1 VTIAWAAVLLV
12 VAACGGGGGDRD
24 GGGDD
29 AVDAAPG
36 AFVGGIEIEEAELGT
51 IGEVASIFAK
61 YEARG
66 EPDIAND
73 GTCRVYEYPC
83 LGQVGACQRPDAHSA
98 GTITI
103 TGLASPVTLVPD
115 PQTHFYSSPGGL
127 PDDVFADTATVTADA
142 PGDEV
147 AGFSLSVMGVET
159 LVSGYVDQPLGL
171 VPGQPFDLTWTA
183 GGSGAGIQLKVH
195 WANICHAGAEWYV
208 LVCEVTDSGTFT
220 VPAAITGA
228 LPSPGFGQCGAR
240 LARFRRAAVPGG
252 ALDLFVA
259 SSDYF
264 GLL

>member
-1 VTIAWAAVLLV
+1 VLAC
-12 VAACGGGGGDRD
+12 AACGGGGGGRD

-29 AVDAAPG
+29 AIDAAPG
-36 AFVGGIEIEEAELGT
+36 AFVGGIEIEEGELGA
-51 IGEVASIFAK
+51 IGEVASIYAK
-61 YEARG
+61 YEAPG
-66 EPDIAND
+66 APDLAND

-103 TGLASPVTLVPD
+103 TGLATAVTLVPD
-115 PQTHFYSSPGGL
+115 PESHFYGSPGGL
-127 PDDVFADTATVTADA
+127 PDDLFADDATVMATA

-147 AGFSLSVMGVET
+147 EGFSLTVMGVEP
-159 LVSGYVDQPLGL
+159 LVSGYVDASLGL

-183 GGSGAGIQLKVH
+183 GTSGASIQLEVH

-228 LPSPGFGQCGAR
+228 LPSAGFGQCGAR
-240 LARFRRAAVPGG
+240 LSRFRRAVAPGG
-252 ALDLFVA
+252 SLDLFVA
-259 SSDYF
+259 SSDWF
-264 GLL
+264 GFL